1 MKLLDKIIPRSLSV
15 AGLALALAA
24 SPVNAQSFQ
33 IGNKEG
39 IGEGTPILGQQFD
52 IGISGNFSI
61 YNGNAQLNYI
71 KFLYDATSTSDPL
84 VQDSVRLLLYSSIP
98 LVEDIQSA
106 TGTTLIAA
114 SDSNVTIPA
123 DPDFDFSGVPN
134 TFVSRQ
140 FNFSSLPEL
149 TSGTTYFAFFS
160 FDPVP
165 VDPMNWMVAPQTVKT
180 TAQSYYGSPYDS
192 TLAPIGLSPSG
203 NQTVADSNFIVGL
216 TPVPF
221 EFEAS
226 GGIAILGGLFAVHKL
241 RQRKQNNNPDEQP
254 DNQV

>member
-1 MKLLDKIIPRSLSV
+1 MKLLDKIIPLSLSV

-33 IGNKEG
+33 LGNKEG
-39 IGEGTPILGQQFD
+39 IDAGVQVLGQKFNIE
-52 IGISGNFSI
+52 IGGNFPS
-61 YNGNAQLNYI
+61 YTGTNAQLNYI

-84 VQDSVRLLLYSSIP
+84 VTESVRLLLYSSVPDIA
-98 LVEDIQSA
+98 DIQNA
-106 TGTTLIAA
+106 TGATFIAA
-114 SDSNVTIPA
+114 SDSDVKIAA
-123 DPDFDFSGVPN
+123 DPDFSTPSTFIN

-140 FNFSSLPEL
+140 FNFSSAPEL
-149 TSGTTYFAFFS
+149 TAGNTYFAFFS
-160 FDPVP
+160 F
-165 VDPMNWMVAPQTVKT
+165 VDPIDPNNPAPQTVKT

-192 TLAPIGLSPSG
+192 SVVPIGSVG
-203 NQTVADSNFIVGL
+203 DSNFIVGL

>member
-1 MKLLDKIIPRSLSV
+1 MKLLDKILPRSLSV

-52 IGISGNFSI
+52 IGIPGNFTS
-61 YNGNAQLNYI
+61 YSGNAQLNYI

-84 VQDSVRLLLYSSIP
+84 VTESVRLLLYSSVP
-98 LVEDIQSA
+98 NVADIQSA
-106 TGTTLIAA
+106 TGATLIAA
-114 SDSNVTIPA
+114 SDSDVKIAA
-123 DPDFDFSGVPN
+123 DQDFSTAGTFTN

-140 FNFSSLPEL
+140 FNFSSAPEL
-149 TSGTTYFAFFS
+149 TSGITYFAFFS
-160 FDPVP
+160 FDPI
-165 VDPMNWMVAPQTVKT
+165 DPNNPAPQTVKT
-180 TAQSYYGSPYDS
+180 TAQSYYGSPFDS
-192 TLAPIGLSPSG
+192 TLVPITLTAG
-203 NQTVADSNFIVGL
+203 NQTVADSNFIAGL

-241 RQRKQNNNPDEQP
+241 RQRKQNNNPVEQP

>member
-1 MKLLDKIIPRSLSV
+1 MKLLDKILPRSLSV

-24 SPVNAQSFQ
+24 SPVNAQSFKL
-33 IGNKEG
+33 GNIEG
-39 IGEGTPILGQQFD
+39 IGEGTPILGQK
-52 IGISGNFSI
+52 FSI
-61 YNGNAQLNYI
+61 DSGGSFPTNGATNAQLNYI
-71 KFLYDATSTSDPL
+71 KFLYDTTDVSDPL
-84 VQDSVRLLLYSSIP
+84 VNQSVRLLLYSSIP

-106 TGTTLIAA
+106 TGFIAA
-114 SDSNVTIPA
+114 SNTEASVTIA
-123 DPDFDFSGVPN
+123 NDSDFGVTN

-140 FNFSSLPEL
+140 FNFSSAPEL
-149 TSGTTYFAFFS
+149 TAGNTYYAFFS
-160 FDPVP
+160 FVDP
-165 VDPMNWMVAPQTVKT
+165 VDPNNPAPQTVKT
-180 TAQSYYGSPYDS
+180 TAQSYYGSPFDS
-192 TLAPIGLSPSG
+192 TLVPITLTAG
-203 NQTVADSNFIVGL
+203 NQTVSDSNFIAGL